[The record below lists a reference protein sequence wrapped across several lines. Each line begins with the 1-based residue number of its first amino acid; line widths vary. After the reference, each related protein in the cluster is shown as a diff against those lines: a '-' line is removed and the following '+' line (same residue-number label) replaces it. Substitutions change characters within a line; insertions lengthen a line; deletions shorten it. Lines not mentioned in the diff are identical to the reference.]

1 VAHVLPLTYSNE
13 ALRDVMVRG
22 RGLLDGG
29 VAVNFLALVGFAAFL
44 VVIASL
50 TLRRQV
56 G

>member
-1 VAHVLPLTYSNE
+1 
-13 ALRDVMVRG
+13 MIRG

-29 VAVNFLALVGFAAFL
+29 VAVNFLALVGFAAFF
-44 VVIASL
+44 VVIAST